1 MMEHLNQILFLVG
14 LVAWI
19 GWVLTRRYF
28 NADLDHHQTSE
39 PPTDAQIRWH
49 LWNMRKDISML
60 AVTNFAILL
69 VLVFAL
75 VLRM

>member
-1 MMEHLNQILFLVG
+1 MDALIQALFLFG
-14 LVAWI
+14 LVVWI
-19 GWVLTRRYF
+19 GWVLGRRYA
-28 NADLDHHQTSE
+28 NPDLDRHKASD

-49 LWNMRKDISML
+49 IWNMRKDISML

-75 VLRM
+75 VLKL